1 MEQEILPLID
11 FSKVKKKKKEIP
23 KSETEPEDLSNIM
36 ITKKKHKEENQ
47 KEKEEK
53 ELEKSE
59 NQNNEEDYT
68 YEFLLERVYKMIKSR
83 DSNSTENRG
92 SIKMPVPQVNLV
104 GKSRSAWTN
113 FNDFVKVLNR
123 SQEHL
128 FQYVLG
134 ELGVEG
140 TIGGENQFFLKSK
153 INSKD
158 IETILRKYIHDY
170 VQCPN
175 CKSVKT
181 IIKKDQGTRLL
192 QIYCEN
198 CKTEK
203 TVQHLKSHVKAG
215 KK

>member
-134 ELGVEG
+134 
-140 TIGGENQFFLKSK
+140 
-153 INSKD
+153 
-158 IETILRKYIHDY
+158 
-170 VQCPN
+170 
-175 CKSVKT
+175 
-181 IIKKDQGTRLL
+181 
-192 QIYCEN
+192 
-198 CKTEK
+198 
-203 TVQHLKSHVKAG
+203 
-215 KK
+215 